1 MDAERGTAEG
11 AGAGAG
17 SSLLQKLNLPLLL
30 EQTLHVSVSSHC
42 LSRAEMCEPPRVH
55 TVAAYR
61 SSDVSLAQFLT
72 AALPARNRRCADP
85 ECSGGPQAHVR
96 SYIHGGGR
104 LTLRVR
110 SLVQARTAARQAV
123 RDPPS
128 LLLSLLHPGFPK
140 TDLTL
145 TLSSPTWSLRDEK
158 QETGISADCPTP
170 YAALIHTQT

>member
-85 ECSGGPQAHVR
+85 ECSGGPAGACALVHPRRGQADA
-96 SYIHGGGR
+96 
-104 LTLRVR
+104 
-110 SLVQARTAARQAV
+110 ARTEPGASPHRRKTGGAR
-123 RDPPS
+123 PS
-128 LLLSLLHPGFPK
+128 LPPPLPPPPGVSENGPNPNPFESNVES
-140 TDLTL
+140 T
-145 TLSSPTWSLRDEK
+145 
-158 QETGISADCPTP
+158 
-170 YAALIHTQT
+170 